1 MSERH
6 RTSVEGAIA
15 GVLGATVVALWFFIV
30 DVIARHPFHTPQRL
44 GAALFSILGP
54 TGSESAAW
62 YVVTYTV
69 VHYALFIGV
78 GLIATAVIHA
88 AHRQPAVLAGAFIL
102 FIALELAFYIF
113 VSLLA
118 HTLMQE
124 LAWYS
129 VAIGN
134 VLAAVAMGSYLW
146 RRHPGLRENFSHAL
160 SGKEHRDTGE
170 KPSTRVL
177 QFRKHSLSP
186 RTREESRRQLGQ

>member
-1 MSERH
+1 MAQRH
-6 RTSVEGAIA
+6 STVLEGIIA

-30 DVIARHPFHTPQRL
+30 DLIARHPLHTPQLL

-54 TGSESAAW
+54 GSESAAW

-69 VHYALFIGV
+69 VHYAVFIAV

-102 FIALELAFYIF
+102 FVALELAFYAF

-118 HTLMQE
+118 HTLLRE

-129 VAIGN
+129 IAIGN
-134 VLAAVAMGSYLW
+134 LLAAAAMGTYLW
-146 RRHPGLRENFSHAL
+146 RRHPGLGENFSYAL
-160 SGKEHRDTGE
+160 SGKEHRDSSEEPARRVMSSRTHS
-170 KPSTRVL
+170 PSP
-177 QFRKHSLSP
+177 SAG
-186 RTREESRRQLGQ
+186 EESRRHLGQ